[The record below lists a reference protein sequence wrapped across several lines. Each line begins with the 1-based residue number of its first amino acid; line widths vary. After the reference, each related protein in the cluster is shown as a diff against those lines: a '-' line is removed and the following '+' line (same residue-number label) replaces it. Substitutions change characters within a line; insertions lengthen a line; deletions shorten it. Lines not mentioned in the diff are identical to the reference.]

1 MSTDQTVQDIAEA
14 PLSANVSLRERRY
27 PRRTGGEL
35 AALEWR
41 SEQVSADAPVWLALH
56 GWLDNAASFSRLAP
70 LLCERLGIRLIAI
83 DMVGHGHSSPLGEHG
98 DYAVWD
104 YCHDVIEALEGLY
117 DEGLPRAPVTVMAH
131 SLGAA
136 VSGQVA
142 AALPEYIARL
152 VLIDGIGALA
162 TPASEVVD
170 QLRRGL
176 LARHAQPVRRAAT
189 RRAHYRHVEDA
200 VAARVA
206 GGVTPIDADT
216 ARPIVERNLEVLEDG
231 GLRLRSDR
239 RLLRPSLMRYT
250 PEQVLALLAALTQP
264 VLLIEGEQGI
274 LTIRH
279 EAQQARDAVKR
290 LERRVLPG
298 GHHLHLEPPHVVA
311 VADAIV
317 EWISSH

>member
-1 MSTDQTVQDIAEA
+1 MSIDQSVQDIAKA
-14 PLSANVSLRERRY
+14 PLSASVTLRERRF
-27 PRRTGGEL
+27 PRRRGGEL
-35 AALEWR
+35 AALEW
-41 SEQVSADAPVWLALH
+41 SPAESADQAPTWLALH

-83 DMVGHGHSSPLGEHG
+83 DMAGHGCSSPLGEDG

-104 YCHDVIEALEGLY
+104 YCHDVIEALEALY
-117 DEGLPRAPVTVMAH
+117 DLGLPRAPVTLLAH

-142 AALPEYIARL
+142 AALPEYVARL
-152 VLIDGIGALA
+152 VLIDGIGALS
-162 TPASEVVD
+162 TPASEVVE

-189 RRAHYRHVEDA
+189 RRAHYRHVDDA

-206 GGVTPIDADT
+206 GGVTPIDGDT
-216 ARPIVERNLEVLEDG
+216 VRPIVERNLERLEDG

-239 RLLRPSLMRYT
+239 RLLRPSLLRYT
-250 PEQVLALLAALTQP
+250 PEQVVALLAALTQP

-274 LTIRH
+274 LSTRH

-290 LERRVLPG
+290 LERCVLPG
-298 GHHLHLEPPHVVA
+298 GHHLHLEPAHVAA
-311 VADAIV
+311 VAAAIV
-317 EWISSH
+317 DWIRSH